1 MGGAESKST
10 APPPYR
16 PYLLEPGSDT
26 AAPVFN
32 PLEQRV
38 NDALQK
44 RCKGSGLKPDS
55 EESCKDAYLTSSAR
69 ETAAA
74 AAAADQAVPEVA
86 KLKQQQHSSFRSDG
100 STRSVSS
107 KRSSL
112 SRKQSAEKAAMAV
125 EQQIEQLV
133 AQKQRQATPDDN
145 IFSERSYEHI
155 ERRAGVEAHT
165 VQQAVEKA
173 STQ

>member
-1 MGGAESKST
+1 MGGADSKPT

-16 PYLLEPGSDT
+16 PYLLEPGSDS

-44 RCKGSGLKPDS
+44 RCKGSCLKPDS
-55 EESCKDAYLTSSAR
+55 AESCKDAYLTSSAR
-69 ETAAA
+69 DT
-74 AAAADQAVPEVA
+74 AAADQAVPEVA

-107 KRSSL
+107 KKSSL
-112 SRKQSAEKAAMAV
+112 SRTQGAEKAAMAV
-125 EQQIEQLV
+125 EQQIEQLI

-165 VQQAVEKA
+165 V
-173 STQ
+173 SP

>member
-1 MGGAESKST
+1 MGGAESKPN

-16 PYLLEPGSDT
+16 PYLLEPGSDS

-32 PLEQRV
+32 PTEQRI

-44 RCKGSGLKPDS
+44 KCKGSCLKPDS
-55 EESCKDAYLTSSAR
+55 AESCKDAYLTSSAR
-69 ETAAA
+69 DTAAA
-74 AAAADQAVPEVA
+74 AEQAAPEVA

-100 STRSVSS
+100 STKSVSS
-107 KRSSL
+107 KRSGL
-112 SRKQSAEKAAMAV
+112 SRTQSAEKAAMAV

-165 VQQAVEKA
+165 V
-173 STQ
+173 SP

>member
-1 MGGAESKST
+1 MGGAESKPT

-74 AAAADQAVPEVA
+74 AAAADQAVPEIA

-107 KRSSL
+107 KSSL

-133 AQKQRQATPDDN
+133 AQKQRQASPEDN
-145 IFSERSYEHI
+145 IFSERSYEHT

-165 VQQAVEKA
+165 V
-173 STQ
+173 SP